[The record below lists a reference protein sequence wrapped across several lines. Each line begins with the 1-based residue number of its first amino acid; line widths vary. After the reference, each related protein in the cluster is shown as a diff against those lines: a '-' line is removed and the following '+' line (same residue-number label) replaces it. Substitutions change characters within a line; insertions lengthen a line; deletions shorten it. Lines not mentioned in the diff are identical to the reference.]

1 MEDLNRMAVFAT
13 VVEQGSM
20 SAAARVLG
28 MTTSAVSQQLRLL
41 ESRAGL
47 PLLRRTTRKHSLT
60 EAGQRFYVQCA
71 VMLQAARQARAELEA
86 ERDEPVGEL
95 RIAAVLGL
103 ASPLG
108 RALAPLLHAHPQ
120 LRLRLLLDDT
130 HTDLVTERIDL
141 AIRLG
146 RLPDSTWVAR
156 SLGRLPWWI
165 CAAPALLAPATPLP
179 SQPQQLQA
187 LPWIARYT
195 GKSVTTT
202 LDFQHQSTGAT
213 AQLHTTPRILCNQQ
227 QGLQQL
233 CVEGLGLAKLFSL
246 DVADPVQ
253 NGQLLRLLPDWDCGS
268 LAIWA
273 LTPERNALPAR
284 VRLALTALQ
293 AYFGPLAQAS
303 TT

>member
-13 VVEQGSM
+13 IVEQGSM

-41 ESRAGL
+41 EKHAGL

-60 EAGQRFYVQCA
+60 EAGQRFYAQCA

-103 ASPLG
+103 AAPLG

-120 LRLRLLLDDT
+120 LRLQLLLDDA

-146 RLPDSTWVAR
+146 NLPDSTWVAR

-165 CAAPALLAPATPLP
+165 CAAPDLLTPQAPRP
-179 SQPQQLQA
+179 SQPQQLHS
-187 LPWIARYT
+187 LPWIARHT
-195 GKSVTTT
+195 GKAVATTI
-202 LDFQHQSTGAT
+202 DFQHHSTGAA

-233 CVEGLGLAKLFSL
+233 CLEGLGLARLFSL
-246 DVADPVQ
+246 DVADPVR

-273 LTPERNALPAR
+273 LTPERHALPAR
-284 VRLALTALQ
+284 VRLALAALQ
-293 AYFGPLAQAS
+293 AYFGPLAQNTA
-303 TT
+303 T